1 MSDRPVVEFKQVSK
15 SFGGRK
21 VLENVS
27 FAVNEG
33 EVLCVLGRS
42 GTGKSVTLKLI
53 IGLLKPDSGSVYI
66 ESEDISQLERTGLSK
81 IRRNIGF
88 LFQSAALFDSF
99 TVADNLALPVQRFD
113 TGHKSQKQIAR
124 SASRRI

>member
-1 MSDRPVVEFKQVSK
+1 MSTQPVVEFKQVSK

-42 GTGKSVTLKLI
+42 GTGKSVTLKLM
-53 IGLLKPDSGSVYI
+53 IGLIWSDRVKPRILWGCCCWFRRFSRT
-66 ESEDISQLERTGLSK
+66 ER
-81 IRRNIGF
+81 
-88 LFQSAALFDSF
+88 AAVGAVFSD
-99 TVADNLALPVQRFD
+99 D
-113 TGHKSQKQIAR
+113 
-124 SASRRI
+124 